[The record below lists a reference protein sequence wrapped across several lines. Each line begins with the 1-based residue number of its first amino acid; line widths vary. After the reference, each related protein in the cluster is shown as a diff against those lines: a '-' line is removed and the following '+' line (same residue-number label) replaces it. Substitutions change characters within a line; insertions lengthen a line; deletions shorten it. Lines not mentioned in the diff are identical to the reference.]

1 MKIKI
6 VFILSMLLVVGIG
19 KTIAQSYTPPSREM
33 VENYLDQIDSCKA
46 FLKELE
52 ADIAEM
58 ENNPE
63 LVTLAQYKEAK
74 ALQSRAESCLRSTR
88 AKLEELRKK
97 FPGWFNSPSAT
108 LNLSKGGHITPKG
121 LRAGLDAIEAKIDKL
136 LNRLNAIEEPA
147 N

>member
-1 MKIKI
+1 MKVKI
-6 VFILSMLLVVGIG
+6 VFILSMLLVGGIG
-19 KTIAQSYTPPSREM
+19 NTIAQSYTPPSREM

-74 ALQSRAESCLRSTR
+74 ALQSRAQTCLRATR
-88 AKLEELRKK
+88 AKLDELRKEY
-97 FPGWFNSPSAT
+97 PGWFNSPGAT
-108 LNLSKGGHITPKG
+108 VNLSKGQHITAKG
-121 LRAGLDAIEAKIDKL
+121 LTAGLDAIEAKIDKL